1 MNKLLTRTFKKNVL
15 LHIRNDSPGEGSVK
29 GLSRGFLAF
38 DPLLL
43 GLQQPVP
50 TQVFPMI
57 FISKLVNYFLHD
69 LKKNQ
74 TTYFL
79 AAQQFSSVRIL
90 IR

>member
-1 MNKLLTRTFKKNVL
+1 MYYYV
-15 LHIRNDSPGEGSVK
+15 HIRNDLPGEGSVK
-29 GLSRGFLAF
+29 GLSRGFLVF

-69 LKKNQ
+69 SKKNQ
-74 TTYFL
+74 TTYF
-79 AAQQFSSVRIL
+79 FSCTAVSL
-90 IR
+90 LSEFSYKMTTL